1 MSYQS
6 LSHHHPI
13 ILFPSYSICLISRH
27 HCRNR
32 IFLVA
37 NISAIVSFP
46 SPLHQ
51 VPPFYSAQSAIF
63 RFAHAPLGALLFRSR
78 AFSCITAQSVL
89 FVSSSPISVSS
100 ITSFPIHHIRSLQK
114 PSLFHYRSL
123 FFISLSNPRVI
134 PSRGYRKLS
143 NRKQPNPKGINRKPH

>member
-27 HCRNR
+27 LCRNC

-37 NISAIVSFP
+37 TLAPLFP
-46 SPLHQ
+46 SVSSPS
-51 VPPFYSAQSAIF
+51 SAAFHSTQSTIF
-63 RFAHAPLGALLFRSR
+63 RFAQAPLGALLFRSR
-78 AFSCITAQSVL
+78 TFSCITAQSVL

-114 PSLFHYRSL
+114 PSLFHYCSL